1 MSWTGRNGYLT
12 ESEMRANG
20 IEVYQYFSSY
30 GWSINAIC
38 AMLGNMQSESGV
50 NPGIWEG
57 LTPYSGG
64 YGLVQWTPYSKYKNW
79 AGAQWENNGALECAR
94 IVFEF
99 NNGLQWNSG
108 SAWTQYKYP
117 NQAAFPTSNED
128 ISYLAWVWLQNYERP
143 ANFDQP
149 ARAAQALDW
158 YSYITGEQPPIPI
171 PPDPQPPDPE
181 ESKKIPIWL
190 MFKMGENNGKK

>member
-20 IEVYQYFSSY
+20 IEIYQYFSSY

-50 NPGIWEG
+50 NPGIWESLIPFG
-57 LTPYSGG
+57 GG

-79 AGAQWENNGALECAR
+79 AGTQWENNGPLECAR
-94 IVFEF
+94 VVFEF
-99 NNGLQWNSG
+99 NNGLQWKNDTLT
-108 SAWTQYKYP
+108 WPQYVY
-117 NQAAFPTSNED
+117 NQSDFPTSTESID
-128 ISYLAWVWLQNYERP
+128 YLAWVWLQNYERP

-149 ARAAQALDW
+149 DRAAQALDW
-158 YSYITGEQPPIPI
+158 YSYITGEQPPIP
-171 PPDPQPPDPE
+171 PDPQPPDPE
-181 ESKKIPIWL
+181 VGAKIPIWL
-190 MFKMGENNGKK
+190 MFKMEEYNGKK

>member
-57 LTPYSGG
+57 LSPYSGG

-79 AGAQWENNGALECAR
+79 AGAGWENNGPLECAR
-94 IVFEF
+94 VVFEF
-99 NNGLQWNSG
+99 NNGLQWKNDTLT
-108 SAWTQYKYP
+108 WPQYVY
-117 NQAAFPTSNED
+117 NQSDFPASTESID
-128 ISYLAWVWLQNYERP
+128 FLAWVWLQNYERP
-143 ANFDQP
+143 GNFDQP
-149 ARAAQALDW
+149 QRAAQALDW
-158 YSYITGEQPPIPI
+158 YSYITGEQPPIP
-171 PPDPQPPDPE
+171 PDPQPPDPE
-181 ESKKIPIWL
+181 EGAKIPIWL
-190 MFKMGENNGKK
+190 MFKLEENNEQK

>member
-20 IEVYQYFSSY
+20 IEIYQYFSSY

-38 AMLGNMQSESGV
+38 AMLGNVQSESGV

-57 LTPYSGG
+57 LTPYGGG

-79 AGAQWENNGALECAR
+79 AGAGWENNGPLECAR
-94 IVFEF
+94 VIFEF
-99 NNGLQWNSG
+99 NNGLQWSTQL
-108 SAWTQYKYP
+108 AWEQYKYP
-117 NQAAFPTSNED
+117 NQAAFPYSNED

-149 ARAAQALDW
+149 QRASQALDW
-158 YSYITGEQPPIPI
+158 YSYITGEQPPIP
-171 PPDPQPPDPE
+171 PDPQPPDPE
-181 ESKKIPIWL
+181 EGAKIPIWL
-190 MFKMGENNGKK
+190 MFKLEENNEQK

>member
-20 IEVYQYFSSY
+20 IEIYQYFSSY

-50 NPGIWEG
+50 NPAIWEG

-79 AGAQWENNGALECAR
+79 AGAQWENNGPLECAR
-94 IVFEF
+94 VIFEF
-99 NNGLQWNSG
+99 NNGLQWSTQL
-108 SAWTQYKYP
+108 AWEQYKYP
-117 NQAAFPTSNED
+117 NQAAFPYSNED

-149 ARAAQALDW
+149 QRAAQALDW
-158 YSYITGEQPPIPI
+158 YNYITGEQPPI

-190 MFKMGENNGKK
+190 MFKLEENNEQK

>member
-12 ESEMRANG
+12 ESEMHANG
-20 IEVYQYFSSY
+20 IEIYQYFSSY

-57 LTPYSGG
+57 LTPFGGG

-79 AGAQWENNGALECAR
+79 AGTQWENNGPLECAR

-99 NNGLQWNSG
+99 NNGLQWDTS
-108 SAWTQYKYP
+108 SAWQQYKYP
-117 NQAAFPTSNED
+117 HPDGFPASF
-128 ISYLAWVWLQNYERP
+128 LHLPER
-143 ANFDQP
+143 Q
-149 ARAAQALDW
+149 
-158 YSYITGEQPPIPI
+158 
-171 PPDPQPPDPE
+171 
-181 ESKKIPIWL
+181 
-190 MFKMGENNGKK
+190 

>member
-12 ESEMRANG
+12 EAEMRANG
-20 IEVYQYFSSY
+20 IEIYQYFSSY

-79 AGAQWENNGALECAR
+79 AGAQWENNGPLECAR
-94 IVFEF
+94 VIFEF
-99 NNGLQWNSG
+99 NNGLQWSTQL
-108 SAWTQYKYP
+108 AWEQYKYP
-117 NQAAFPTSNED
+117 DQAAFPYSNED

-149 ARAAQALDW
+149 QRAAQALDW
-158 YSYITGEQPPIPI
+158 YNYITGEQPPIPI

-181 ESKKIPIWL
+181 AGAKIPIWL
-190 MFKMGENNGKK
+190 MFKLEENNGKK

>member
-12 ESEMRANG
+12 EAEMRANG
-20 IEVYQYFSSY
+20 IEIYQYFSSY

-79 AGAQWENNGALECAR
+79 AGAQWENNGPLECAR
-94 IVFEF
+94 VIFEF
-99 NNGLQWNSG
+99 NNGLQWSTQI
-108 SAWTQYKYP
+108 AWDQYKYP
-117 NQAAFPTSNED
+117 DQAAFPYSNED

-143 ANFDQP
+143 ANLDQP
-149 ARAAQALDW
+149 QRASQALDW
-158 YSYITGEQPPIPI
+158 YNYITGEQPPI

-190 MFKMGENNGKK
+190 MFKMEENNEKK

>member
-20 IEVYQYFSSY
+20 IEIYQYFSSY

-79 AGAQWENNGALECAR
+79 AGAQWENNGPLECAR
-94 IVFEF
+94 VIFEF
-99 NNGLQWNSG
+99 NNGLQWSTQL
-108 SAWTQYKYP
+108 AWEQYKYP
-117 NQAAFPTSNED
+117 NQAAFPYSNED

-149 ARAAQALDW
+149 QRAAQALEW
-158 YSYITGEQPPIPI
+158 YNYITGEEPPIPI
-171 PPDPQPPDPE
+171 PPDPQPPDPDAGAR
-181 ESKKIPIWL
+181 IPIWL
-190 MFKMGENNGKK
+190 MFKLEENNGKK